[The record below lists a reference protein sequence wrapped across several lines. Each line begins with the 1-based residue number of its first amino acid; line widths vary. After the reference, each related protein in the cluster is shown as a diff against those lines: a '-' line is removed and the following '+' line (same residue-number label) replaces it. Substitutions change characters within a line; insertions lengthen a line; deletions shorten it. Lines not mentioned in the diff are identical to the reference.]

1 MKTRRRKIGF
11 YSGLFGLLALILACA
26 GIYLA
31 FSNREASP
39 VLVKQPQEAREQVQT
54 MLDALCDGDHETVSR
69 CLYGTPDLGM
79 EGQAAD
85 RVGQLFWEALGAS
98 FSYEIPGDFH
108 ATDSGVALDVTISA
122 LDMGAVTVNL
132 RERARVLMENRI
144 QEAENTDQ
152 IYDENNEYRE
162 DFVMDALYDAALEA
176 LEQDAKTITWDL
188 TLNLIYE
195 NGQWWIMPDQ
205 ALLKALTGGILN

>member
-1 MKTRRRKIGF
+1 M
-11 YSGLFGLLALILACA
+11 
-26 GIYLA
+26 
-31 FSNREASP
+31 
-39 VLVKQPQEAREQVQT
+39 ARN
-54 MLDALCDGDHETVSR
+54 LNC
-69 CLYGTPDLGM
+69 
-79 EGQAAD
+79 
-85 RVGQLFWEALGAS
+85 QLFWEALGAS